1 MKNTTN
7 ILTADFSKCNLSG
20 LELDISRKKQTLEQ
34 FTNEFHGLGKIPMF
48 EILTQKGAEK
58 EYITFDISINGNML
72 RAEHVAFSIEE
83 NESIYVAAIKREIDL
98 DFSLDENLQELYTDC
113 INKLIHNCYDVLS

>member
-1 MKNTTN
+1 
-7 ILTADFSKCNLSG
+7 
-20 LELDISRKKQTLEQ
+20 
-34 FTNEFHGLGKIPMF
+34 
-48 EILTQKGAEK
+48 
-58 EYITFDISINGNML
+58 ML

-113 INKLIHNCYDVLS
+113 INKLIENCYTILS

>member
-1 MKNTTN
+1 MNN
-7 ILTADFSKCNLSG
+7 
-20 LELDISRKKQTLEQ
+20 QTLEQ
-34 FTNEFHGLGKIPMF
+34 FTNEFYGMNIIPIF

-58 EYITFDISINGNML
+58 EYVTFDISIKGNML

-113 INKLIHNCYDVLS
+113 INKLIENCYTILS